1 MAKTL
6 KWKDFIVSTVISNT
20 GLDAKQGSEIYNTR
34 DKLYLKSAD
43 EVAVLPKS
51 MRVKAMTDYAILNGG
66 TQSDTGI
73 RNPKGDI
80 ATYYTLRS
88 STNNHSGCMDIIDVV
103 GAKNY
108 LNVNAEYLCMA
119 PSMQLNLKS
128 VVEAKKLNDNL
139 FKIEEVKDGNG
150 NTLYHT
156 MAFGE
161 MPQNVDSENHDKIAK
176 AFDRKKVVFTGK
188 EYDGYIDKNTIEK
201 NKEFI
206 YNGQKYVRVKSRI
219 HIVYGEY
226 NNTYG
231 YYSYKDDSKSAAFGD
246 YEFVKVEPIKH
257 IIENFDELPK
267 DLNPN
272 GTGKAETIKLTTE
285 DLIKAPCFYPYE
297 SEKNNTLYQ
306 NSTIRGYLNGINV
319 NNIKENGI
327 SLYSATAGGDYTGK
341 GLIDNIYGEIP
352 NEYFLT
358 EGKKKEDK
366 VMEK

>member
-20 GLDAKQGSEIYNTR
+20 DNNAKEGNAVFNTY
-34 DKLYLKSAD
+34 DKLYLKSA
-43 EVAVLPKS
+43 EEMLALPKS

-73 RNPKGDI
+73 RNQKGDI

-88 STNNHSGCMDIIDVV
+88 SSNNHSGCMDIIDVV

-108 LNVNAEYLCMA
+108 LNVETEYLCMA
-119 PSMQLNLKS
+119 PSMQLDVKS

-139 FKIEEVKDGNG
+139 FKIAEVKDKNG
-150 NTLYHT
+150 NILYHT
-156 MAFGE
+156 LEFGE
-161 MPQNVDSENHDKIAK
+161 MPQTVDRENHNEIAK
-176 AFDRKKVVFTGK
+176 AFDSKKVVFTGK

-206 YNGQKYVRVKSRI
+206 YKGQKYVKVKSRI
-219 HIVYGEY
+219 HVVNDEY

-246 YEFVKVEPIKH
+246 FEFVKVEPIKH

-272 GTGKAETIKLTTE
+272 GTGTAGTISLTTE

-297 SEKNNTLYQ
+297 AERNNTLYQ

-352 NEYFLT
+352 NEYFLSS
-358 EGKKKEDK
+358 GKENNDK
-366 VMEK
+366 CMER